1 MTGFFKVNLQLEEIS
16 SVPSA
21 VSGAI
26 ILYADSASHRLY
38 ARNASGAYILGS
50 MDNPMTNAGDLIV
63 GGASGVPTR
72 MGVGTANQALTVNSD
87 ATGIAYSDGSAI
99 PAVAQN
105 TSDISDLQTSKQ
117 DVLTAGTGIDITNDT
132 ISATLATTDSA
143 GIVQPDGTTITIADG
158 VISGVPGFENPM
170 TTAGDIIVGGVS
182 GTATRMGIGASNY
195 VLGVNSAGT
204 ALEYSDGS
212 DIPAVAGKQDALTAG
227 TGIDITSDTI
237 SATIA
242 TSSDFGIIKPDNVTV
257 TVTDGVLTSLSSG
270 GMTNPMT
277 TAGDII
283 VGGASG
289 APTRL
294 GLGTANQALT
304 VNSAGTGVEYSD
316 GSAIP
321 AVAQN
326 TSDIANLAY
335 QIDAPDT
342 FYLTSTETSTGSGVY
357 VLTTTTPTAVSG
369 TTLSATV
376 GSSYAKIFEFSYT
389 FPASG
394 KINTT
399 NGFAPD
405 LTFSGLDTTKV
416 YSVRFVVK
424 HVAQDSTETQVAVGT
439 VAFTPSSTTYTC
451 HDDISNVLTDRLSF
465 SAGDKLVF
473 EVYGRVVTAP
483 TTFASESLPDSAT
496 TQLNGVCYGAGKFVA
511 VGNGGKIYTSP
522 DGVTWTERNSD
533 VSGNLLFVYYGNGKF
548 VACDYYNRYFITSSD
563 GETWSKTYYS
573 SIQTSYAQYCGAYGA
588 GKYVVC
594 GSTYAYYSTDATTW
608 SRASKNYETRSLCYV
623 DSIGFVG
630 IGTYGDLAK
639 SSDGISWT
647 ISINQAGGTNK
658 YGICYGNGKFVTV
671 GVYGGIYTS
680 TDATTWTSQTS
691 GVSVTLNSVCFA
703 DGVFVAVGDSGTIIT
718 SSDGVT
724 WTAQTSGVSTTLT
737 GVANDDSGN
746 HSIVGYSGTVLLGTP
761 ASVTGVSCDLDVED
775 PTALACLHED
785 ITPYILAENVHTTI
799 SNITQSQQAYNESV
813 ATSLAGK
820 QNTLSV
826 GTGIS
831 ISGSN
836 VISATTANSG
846 TLGIVRPDNSTI
858 TINNGVLSC
867 SPQTVVTFRYW
878 N

>member
-1 MTGFFKVNLQLEEIS
+1 M
-16 SVPSA
+16 
-21 VSGAI
+21 
-26 ILYADSASHRLY
+26 
-38 ARNASGAYILGS
+38 
-50 MDNPMTNAGDLIV
+50 
-63 GGASGVPTR
+63 
-72 MGVGTANQALTVNSD
+72 
-87 ATGIAYSDGSAI
+87 
-99 PAVAQN
+99 
-105 TSDISDLQTSKQ
+105 
-117 DVLTAGTGIDITNDT
+117 
-132 ISATLATTDSA
+132 
-143 GIVQPDGTTITIADG
+143 QPDGTTITIADG

-170 TTAGDIIVGGVS
+170 TTAGDIIVGGES
-182 GTATRMGIGASNY
+182 GSATRMGIGASNY

-204 ALEYSDGS
+204 GLEYSDGS
-212 DIPAVAGKQDALTAG
+212 NIPALSSKQDTLTAG
-227 TGIDITSDTI
+227 TGISISSNTI
-237 SATIA
+237 SATTA
-242 TSSDFGIIKPDNVTV
+242 TVNDLGVVKPDGT
-257 TVTDGVLTSLSSG
+257 TITISDGVLTSTSSG
-270 GMTNPMT
+270 GMANPMT
-277 TAGDII
+277 TPGDII
-283 VGGASG
+283 VGVTDG

-294 GLGTANQALT
+294 GIGTANYSLG
-304 VNSAGTGVEYSD
+304 VNSAGTALEYSN
-316 GSAIP
+316 GSNIP

-326 TSDIANLAY
+326 TSDIANLTY

-376 GSSYAKIFEFSYT
+376 GSSYAKIFEFSYV

-405 LTFSGLDTTKV
+405 LTFSGLDTTKA
-416 YSVRFVVK
+416 YSIRFVVK
-424 HVAQDSTETQVAVGT
+424 HVAGDSTETQVAVGT
-439 VAFTPSSTTYTC
+439 VVFAPSSTTYTC
-451 HDDISNVLTDRLSF
+451 DDDISNVLTDRLSF

-473 EVYGRVVTAP
+473 EVYGRVVTEP

-522 DGVTWTERNSD
+522 DGATWTEQSSG
-533 VSGNLLFVYYGNGKF
+533 VSGNLLFIYYANGKF
-548 VACDYYNRYFITSSD
+548 ITCDYSNRYFVTSSD

-573 SIQTSYAQYCGAYGA
+573 SVQTSYAQYCGAYGA

-594 GSTYAYYSTDATTW
+594 GNNYAYYSSDATNWT
-608 SRASKNYETRSLCYV
+608 RVNKTYETRSVCYA

-630 IGTYGDLAK
+630 LGTYGDLAK

-647 ISINQAGGTNK
+647 VLMEQAGAKTK
-658 YGICYGNGKFVTV
+658 YGICYGKGKFVTV
-671 GVYGGIYTS
+671 GVNGNIYTS
-680 TDATTWTSQTS
+680 PDATTWTSQTS
-691 GVSVTLNSVCFA
+691 GVSVSLYGVCFA

-724 WTAQTSGVSTTLT
+724 WTAQTSGVSTALT

-775 PTALACLHED
+775 PTALACLRED
-785 ITPYILAENVHTTI
+785 ISPYILAESVYTTI
-799 SNITQSQQAYNESV
+799 SNVTQSQQAYNESV

-820 QNTLSV
+820 QNTLSP
-826 GTGIS
+826 GAGIS
-831 ISGSN
+831 INSSN
-836 VISATTANSG
+836 IISATTANSG
-846 TLGIVRPDNSTI
+846 ALGIVRPDNSTI